1 MFDARDK
8 IMNLLLLVIILAGIG
23 MIATSCASK
32 KVMKN
37 CDQAQGGLFVCED
50 I

>member
-1 MFDARDK
+1 MFNKDT
-8 IMNLLLLVIILAGIG
+8 LLNWVLFAILISAMAMAIS
-23 MIATSCASK
+23 SCASK